1 MFNMFIL
8 LILAGAF
15 ACEGRRTFFIYFNK
29 SKKFFR
35 RRKNPTRIY
44 TYMATDRIFILNRF
58 SCWCV
63 GMLVVKKRLFRKRK
77 KFFRRTQTSAHVYT
91 YMAIIRIFI
100 LNRYILH

>member
-15 ACEGRRTFFIYFNK
+15 ACEGRRTFFIDFNK

-44 TYMATDRIFILNRF
+44 TYMATDRIFILNRL
-58 SCWCV
+58 SCWRV
-63 GMLVVKKRLFRKRK
+63 GMLVEKKPF
-77 KFFRRTQTSAHVYT
+77 
-91 YMAIIRIFI
+91 
-100 LNRYILH
+100 